1 MTYTGY
7 TENGAFVLDDPVSLE
22 NGLKVSI
29 VVLEN
34 KNSDNPL
41 MPLRGSEY
49 CFKEPFEPVDT
60 DWESDQCS

>member
-1 MTYTGY
+1 MTYTGH
-7 TENGAFVLDDPVSLE
+7 TENCVIVLDDSVSLG

-34 KNSDNPL
+34 KKSDNSM

-49 CFKEPFEPVDT
+49 CFEEPFEPVDT
-60 DWESDQCS
+60 DWEAD